1 MANKDLILNISFN
14 WLCILFRCHAKGSFI
29 TQMSSRWVL
38 YLVFGG
44 AALVLGSVLAGAL
57 ALLAA
62 GAVVTALGGGAL
74 AVWGLSREVSNRTCL
89 TSMITSTLTCS
100 TSLATH
106 CVFKYFIVEYIK
118 INLIHLAVS

>member
-1 MANKDLILNISFN
+1 
-14 WLCILFRCHAKGSFI
+14 
-29 TQMSSRWVL
+29 MSSRWVL

-74 AVWGLSREVSNRTCL
+74 AV
-89 TSMITSTLTCS
+89 
-100 TSLATH
+100 
-106 CVFKYFIVEYIK
+106 
-118 INLIHLAVS
+118 

>member
-1 MANKDLILNISFN
+1 
-14 WLCILFRCHAKGSFI
+14 
-29 TQMSSRWVL
+29 MSSRWVL

-57 ALLAA
+57 ALLAT

-74 AVWGLSREVSNRTCL
+74 AV
-89 TSMITSTLTCS
+89 CS